1 MANQLD
7 LEEQEQLDQNKH
19 FWNQYGNLITWLLLG
34 VLASVAAWNGYHYWQ
49 RSQAAQSAAMFDE
62 MGKSLAGG
70 DLAKAQR
77 TFADMQE
84 RYAGSTYTHQAG
96 LALAKMA
103 ADAANPDA
111 AKAALQWVAD
121 KTGDEGYAAIA
132 RLRLAN
138 VYLDTNAYP
147 EAIKTLIG
155 VKNEAFSALVADRL
169 GDVFVLQGKK
179 AEAREAYLR
188 AYKKLPA
195 DVPYQRLL
203 LVKLNAL
210 GVDPQM
216 DAGLENKAGSKG
228 KP

>member
-7 LEEQEQLDQNKH
+7 LEEQEQLDQIKH
-19 FWNQYGNLITWLLLG
+19 FWNQYGNLITWVLVA

-49 RSQAAQSAAMFDE
+49 RSQAVQAAAMFDE
-62 MGKSLAGG
+62 MGKSLASG
-70 DLAKAQR
+70 DLVKAQR

-96 LALAKMA
+96 LALGKMA

-111 AKAALQWVAD
+111 AKAVLQWVAD

-138 VYLDTNAYP
+138 VYLDTKAYP
-147 EAIKTLIG
+147 EAIKALDG
-155 VKNEAFSALVADRL
+155 VKNEAFSALVSDRL
-169 GDVFVLQGKK
+169 GDVLVLQDKK
-179 AEAREAYLR
+179 AEAKEAYLR

-216 DAGLENKAGSKG
+216 DVGLESKAGSKG

>member
-7 LEEQEQLDQNKH
+7 LEEQEQLDQLKH
-19 FWNQYGNLITWLLLG
+19 FWNQYGNLITWVLVA
-34 VLASVAAWNGYHYWQ
+34 VLASVASWNGYHYWK

-62 MGKSLAGG
+62 MGKSVAGG

-77 TFADMQE
+77 TFTDMQD

-103 ADAANPDA
+103 ADAANLDA
-111 AKAALQWVAD
+111 AKAALQWVAE
-121 KTGDEGYAAIA
+121 KANDEGYAAVA

-138 VYLDTNAYP
+138 IYVDTKAYP
-147 EAIKTLIG
+147 EALKTLDG
-155 VKNEAFSALVADRL
+155 VKNEAFDALVADRK
-169 GDVFVLQGKK
+169 GDVLLLQDKK
-179 AEAREAYLR
+179 TEAKEAYLL
-188 AYKKLPA
+188 AFKKLSA
-195 DVPYQRLL
+195 DEPYQRLL

-210 GVDPQM
+210 GVDPQVG
-216 DAGLENKAGSKG
+216 AGLEDKDGSKG